1 MSNTE
6 FIVRGKDKPF
16 EREFRFS
23 FLDGALI
30 VGLLAV
36 FMTLV
41 VLLSK

>member
-6 FIVRGKDKPF
+6 FITRGKDKPF
-16 EREFRFS
+16 EHEFRFT
-23 FLDGALI
+23 FWDGALI
-30 VGLLAV
+30 VGLLAA